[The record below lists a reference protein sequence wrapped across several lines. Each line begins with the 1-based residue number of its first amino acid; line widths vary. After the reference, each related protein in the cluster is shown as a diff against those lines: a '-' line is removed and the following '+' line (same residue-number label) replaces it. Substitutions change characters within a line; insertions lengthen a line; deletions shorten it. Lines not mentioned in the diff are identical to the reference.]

1 MPDSLTR
8 EELAKENIE
17 LKEKLTAYETGDDVE
32 GVLERAALYLRD
44 DVKAL
49 IDEDEKPWPPVPE
62 DLDQEY
68 LQIPTKLIKFYN
80 VLLSVSKTKDI
91 SARRTRLAQSF
102 AQDCIYGITSGKVMS
117 NKHILIPW
125 AVKTLTGN
133 GELIKGLNRCGHGI
147 SYTKLVEI
155 DTALALQKLE
165 YENQHGFAM
174 PSNILPGIPTSLGYD
189 NIDRLEETLSGGG
202 TSHRVNGIAVQR
214 KVASIQLIRTPYK
227 ILKDKKRSIK
237 PTNTTLPLYN
247 AGEKSEPPVIETLT
261 IDDGGAVEEARLK
274 NQVWSLVR
282 QSDTKHQ
289 KISAWT
295 GFNIQTRDKIRVTQD
310 SIGYLPTINAPA
322 TQMSTCFEI
331 LNQVLKIKDQLEL
344 PSIVCV
350 FDQAMYE
357 KAIDVSWRHGDRFR
371 DIVLRMGVF
380 HTCCNL
386 MGTIG
391 KRFKDAGLRDM
402 AVESSII
409 AEGSVE
415 QVMSGKKYNRAI
427 RFQSS
432 CIYEALMRQSW
443 KGFYPWLEENDLTG
457 LPKLR
462 ETITLIEELHGDTSQ
477 DMLDEVLK
485 HPSCKYILQKFN
497 NYLDH
502 LRLSNGSLSKYWM
515 SYIDM
520 VDILFGLIRASRESN
535 WLMHMEFIRQMIPWC
550 FAYDKRNYAKYLA
563 AYYGQMTRLQ
573 TENPDMYN
581 YLWMVAFLSRLEIQ
595 ILLAESP

>member
-1 MPDSLTR
+1 MSKATNVTQCYELHADVKVIDAAHEKGDERIIGILQPEIEAEVHYHRSCYKNYTRTKYTANECDQPENEAFEKLFSFIRSDIFPSNSVIRMTDLTMKLKQYLQSLGINEMKESTKKHIRRRLEAEFGNSLYIIEDDSGRLLVMPDSLTR

-44 DVKAL
+44 EVKAL

-214 KVASIQLIRTPYK
+214 KVASIQRVRTPYK

-261 IDDGGAVEEARLK
+261 IDDGGAAEEARLK

-357 KAIDVSWRHGDRFR
+357 KAIDVSWRHADRFR

-427 RFQSS
+427 RFHK
-432 CIYEALMRQSW
+432 LM
-443 KGFYPWLEENDLTG
+443 
-457 LPKLR
+457 
-462 ETITLIEELHGDTSQ
+462 
-477 DMLDEVLK
+477 
-485 HPSCKYILQKFN
+485 YI
-497 NYLDH
+497 
-502 LRLSNGSLSKYWM
+502 
-515 SYIDM
+515 
-520 VDILFGLIRASRESN
+520 
-535 WLMHMEFIRQMIPWC
+535 
-550 FAYDKRNYAKYLA
+550 
-563 AYYGQMTRLQ
+563 
-573 TENPDMYN
+573 
-581 YLWMVAFLSRLEIQ
+581 
-595 ILLAESP
+595 